1 MKFKS
6 VVFFM
11 VLLSAVTGCSIK
23 EEINEAH
30 RIVTLEDEANRER
43 FSEED
48 QAIKDELM
56 LTSGVFQ
63 FNISQYLKLIEKD
76 SSISM
81 EKGSN
86 NGFDEYR
93 IFYANGDVIEN
104 ITAKVDENYPISYS
118 VDVIGTSE
126 KIENTNVT
134 PAELAFN
141 LVSNFL
147 MDAQITNKPLEMV
160 INYDPKKQGE
170 YKITENVSLIVEDG
184 EGQEEDKGL
193 IFKLMITRTTE

>member
-11 VLLSAVTGCSIK
+11 VLLSTVTGCSIK

-81 EKGSN
+81 EKGRN

>member
-1 MKFKS
+1 
-6 VVFFM
+6 M

-81 EKGSN
+81 EKGRN

>member
-1 MKFKS
+1 MKFKT
-6 VVFFM
+6 VVFLM
-11 VLLSAVTGCSIK
+11 IVLSIVTGCSIK
-23 EEINEAH
+23 EEINEAQ
-30 RIVTLEDEANRER
+30 RIVSLEDEANRER

-63 FNISQYLKLIEKD
+63 FNISQYLKFIEKD

-81 EKGSN
+81 EKRSN
-86 NGFDEYR
+86 NGFDGYR
-93 IFYANGDVIEN
+93 IIYAGGDVIEN

-126 KIENTNVT
+126 KIANTNVT

-160 INYDPKKQGE
+160 INYNPKKQGE
-170 YKITENVSLIVEDG
+170 YKITENVILIVEEG

>member
-1 MKFKS
+1 MKFKT
-6 VVFFM
+6 VVFLII
-11 VLLSAVTGCSIK
+11 VLSIVTGCSIK
-23 EEINEAH
+23 EEINEAQ
-30 RIVTLEDEANRER
+30 RIVSLEDEANRER

-63 FNISQYLKLIEKD
+63 FNISQYLKFIEKD

-81 EKGSN
+81 EKRSN

-93 IFYANGDVIEN
+93 IIYASGDVIEN

-126 KIENTNVT
+126 KIANTNVT

-147 MDAQITNKPLEMV
+147 MEAQITNKPLEMV
-160 INYDPKKQGE
+160 INYNPKKQGE
-170 YKITENVSLIVEDG
+170 YKITENVILIVEEG

>member
-81 EKGSN
+81 EKRRN

>member
-1 MKFKS
+1 
-6 VVFFM
+6 M

>member
-1 MKFKS
+1 
-6 VVFFM
+6 M
-11 VLLSAVTGCSIK
+11 VLLSTVTGCSIK

-43 FSEED
+43 FSEEN

>member
-1 MKFKS
+1 
-6 VVFFM
+6 M

-81 EKGSN
+81 EKRRN

-93 IFYANGDVIEN
+93 IFYSNGDVIEN
-104 ITAKVDENYPISYS
+104 II
-118 VDVIGTSE
+118 
-126 KIENTNVT
+126 
-134 PAELAFN
+134 
-141 LVSNFL
+141 
-147 MDAQITNKPLEMV
+147 
-160 INYDPKKQGE
+160 
-170 YKITENVSLIVEDG
+170 
-184 EGQEEDKGL
+184 
-193 IFKLMITRTTE
+193 